1 MFSFITIFPL
11 LGRGPGIG
19 FRGRVILPFEDNDF
33 SKIGVRFDRSIPEG
47 NNLGGF
53 CEDDHGFFCTGDH
66 LDLFSF
72 HFLYSI
78 GFCTPTFFYLCRNF
92 FSLSEL
98 SNVLV
103 TSLLC
108 SEFTPFR

>member
-72 HFLYSI
+72 HFPYSI
-78 GFCTPTFFYLCRNF
+78 GFCTPNILL
-92 FSLSEL
+92 SL
-98 SNVLV
+98 
-103 TSLLC
+103 
-108 SEFTPFR
+108 